1 MSEKSDEPKK
11 KKTPNLLQRRTVGA
25 IKPREPYVEQNTQP
39 AQQKSSSD
47 LNIQKVTRKQNN
59 QKRSIK
65 ISSET
70 YKDMSVLKT
79 MENIRFD
86 YEIIQMLID
95 DYQSRMSEADRRRFT
110 VLRENY

>member
-1 MSEKSDEPKK
+1 M
-11 KKTPNLLQRRTVGA
+11 
-25 IKPREPYVEQNTQP
+25 EQNTQP